1 MRFSTAIAAALLAA
15 VPSMTARADVGLP
28 PPITLTPKA
37 RVDGAIQ
44 AYRNAGNAWMG
55 AVVVVIDHGTAYR
68 FFYGTRDGVNPFD
81 ANTAVEIGSN
91 TKTFTATALA
101 YVDYYGIMDKD
112 TKLTQWVSI
121 ASGLPPRDATLMDLA
136 DHRSGL
142 PRTSGDPTP
151 PLQVGPYLT
160 QDQLIASLSHC
171 TSWSDKCV
179 APGNPLY
186 SNYAYQILGNIIAHY
201 LGYTNWSPMNRDL
214 ITEPLGMTHTC
225 LHGDGCNPDFGANH
239 ATPFKADG
247 TALPVP
253 DTDFI
258 AAPSGMLWSTATDM
272 TTWLRYNLG
281 EPTTADS
288 GWLDALR
295 PELRTHPAGAT
306 GFAWSSKQVAFSD
319 GTSSTIR
326 WKNGRLQGLVSY
338 LGVADTRDTGVF
350 VFVNRDPIPST
361 PDPDDEDPAAPVTAL
376 GQTIL
381 SMFP

>member
-1 MRFSTAIAAALLAA
+1 
-15 VPSMTARADVGLP
+15 
-28 PPITLTPKA
+28 
-37 RVDGAIQ
+37 
-44 AYRNAGNAWMG
+44 MG

-81 ANTAVEIGSN
+81 TNTAVEIGSN
-91 TKTFTATALA
+91 TKTFAATALA
-101 YVDYYGIMDKD
+101 YVDHYGIMDKD

-121 ASGLPPRDATLMDLA
+121 ASSSPARNATLMDLA

-151 PLQVGPYLT
+151 PFQVGPYLT
-160 QDQLIASLSHC
+160 QDQLVASLSHC
-171 TSWSDKCV
+171 QSWSDPCV

-201 LGYTNWSPMNRDL
+201 LGYDTWSPMNHDL

-225 LHGDGCNPDFGANH
+225 VHGDGCNPGFGANH
-239 ATPFKADG
+239 ATPFQADG
-247 TALPVP
+247 TARQVP

-258 AAPSGMLWSTATDM
+258 AAPAGSLWSTATDM

-281 EPTTADS
+281 EPTTANS
-288 GWLDALR
+288 GPLDVLR
-295 PELRTHPAGAT
+295 PELRTHPAGST
-306 GFAWSSKQVAFSD
+306 GFAWSSKQVTFSD

-338 LGVADTRDTGVF
+338 LGVADTRDTAVF

-361 PDPDDEDPAAPVTAL
+361 ADPNDEGPAVPVTAL
-376 GQTIL
+376 GELIL
-381 SMFP
+381 SEFP